1 MRRNDRPS
9 LRAGTKPLNRGV
21 LMKAS
26 LLLMAYSG
34 AFAAR
39 PWQGSEAAVHGDS
52 SLFTRSSQNNPVT
65 PESTVTTHRH
75 RAILLSSH
83 AAPKTADSSLC
94 SLCLHPSL
102 CSEHLIWIPEH
113 LLQALSPNIHF
124 SLLPVHC
131 GFRSTSRIVLC
142 VEAKLPTTQTSPL
155 PNPIYSSMLTPDI
168 PIYTLCR

>member
-75 RAILLSSH
+75 RAILRSSR

-94 SLCLHPSL
+94 LHPSL
-102 CSEHLIWIPEH
+102 CSEPETSDLDPRTPAASFVPKH
-113 LLQALSPNIHF
+113 PLLSSPC
-124 SLLPVHC
+124 SLWVPVYIQDRPMH
-131 GFRSTSRIVLC
+131 GGKASYYPNLSTS
-142 VEAKLPTTQTSPL
+142 
-155 PNPIYSSMLTPDI
+155 
-168 PIYTLCR
+168 